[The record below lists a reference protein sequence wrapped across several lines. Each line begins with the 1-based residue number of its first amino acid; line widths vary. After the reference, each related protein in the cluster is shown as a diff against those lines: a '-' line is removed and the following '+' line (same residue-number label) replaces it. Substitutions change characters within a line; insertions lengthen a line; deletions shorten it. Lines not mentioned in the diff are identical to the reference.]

1 MTGSTL
7 PLSPTPDRCELVF
20 ADDVSAADRTQ
31 VLGQLLPVY
40 RALEARLLKGE
51 PAASLLYTIRIPSL
65 AEGLIVLGVP
75 VPAGDRTIPALE
87 HEAARWGGN

>member
-31 VLGQLLPVY
+31 VLGQLLPV
-40 RALEARLLKGE
+40 RAPSKRVCLRANRRLPCCTRSVFPCWTRDLLSSAFPFPLAIE
-51 PAASLLYTIRIPSL
+51 PFPR
-65 AEGLIVLGVP
+65 
-75 VPAGDRTIPALE
+75 
-87 HEAARWGGN
+87 